1 VTANRGRPCLPR
13 PSGARSVLA
22 AAWSCAVTA
31 EGGREEFVGAHSV
44 DDDGRVLLQ
53 VPEDSALLAAAICA
67 PRGEPSAVLEFA
79 DVAPVPVRNRI
90 RARLWLA
97 GWFVPEEG
105 QLAFRA
111 TRVVLRPPTGAVV
124 IDLDEFAAAEPDPLA
139 LAEAQLLTHLAD
151 CHSDAVE
158 RLTRLVEPDSLHG
171 AVRVQPL
178 AVDRHGL
185 TLRIERA
192 RRPRRRTTAV
202 FTRPPTRSPN
212 LTERMHVLLTQASAA
227 SCPRPLQRQRT
238 DGEPVRRTAR
248 PRAGVHRSC
257 RPRGTR

>member
-1 VTANRGRPCLPR
+1 MGDTQSWTAAPAAAER
-13 PSGARSVLA
+13 ARSVLA

-97 GWFVPEEG
+97 GWFVPEDDH
-105 QLAFRA
+105 LAFRA
-111 TRVVLRPPTGAVV
+111 TRVVLRQPSGAVV
-124 IDLDEFAAAEPDPLA
+124 VGLDEFAAAEPDPLA

-185 TLRIERA
+185 TLRIER
-192 RRPRRRTTAV
+192 
-202 FTRPPTRSPN
+202 TRAHGDVRLPFHTPADTVAD

-238 DGEPVRRTAR
+238 DGD
-248 PRAGVHRSC
+248 G
-257 RPRGTR
+257 

>member
-1 VTANRGRPCLPR
+1 MGDSQTWTAAPAAAER
-13 PSGARSVLA
+13 ARSVLA

-31 EGGREEFVGAHSV
+31 EGGREEFVGAHGV
-44 DDDGRVLLQ
+44 DDRGRVLLR

-97 GWFVPEEG
+97 GWFVPEDG
-105 QLAFRA
+105 HLAFRA
-111 TRVVLRPPTGAVV
+111 TRVVLRPPSGAVV
-124 IDLDEFAAAEPDPLA
+124 VDLDEFAAAAPDPLA
-139 LAEAQLLTHLAD
+139 SAEARLLTHLAD
-151 CHSDAVE
+151 CHPDAVE

-192 RRPRRRTTAV
+192 RAHGDVRLPFHAPADTVAH
-202 FTRPPTRSPN
+202 
-212 LTERMHVLLTQASAA
+212 LTERVHVLLAQASAA
-227 SCPRPLQRQRT
+227 SCPRPLLRQRA
-238 DGEPVRRTAR
+238 DGDR
-248 PRAGVHRSC
+248 
-257 RPRGTR
+257 

>member
-1 VTANRGRPCLPR
+1 MGDSQSWTAA
-13 PSGARSVLA
+13 PSAAERARSVLA

-31 EGGREEFVGAHSV
+31 EGGREEFVGAHTV
-44 DDDGRVLLQ
+44 AEDGRVLLQ
-53 VPEDSALLAAAICA
+53 VPEDSTLLAAAICA

-90 RARLWLA
+90 RTRLWMA
-97 GWFVPEEG
+97 GWFVPEDG
-105 QLAFRA
+105 NLAFKA
-111 TRVVLRPPTGAVV
+111 TRVVLRRPTGAVV
-124 IDLDEFAAAEPDPLA
+124 VDLDEFATAVSDPLA
-139 LAEAQLLTHLAD
+139 TAEARLLTHLAD
-151 CHSDAVE
+151 CHGDAVE
-158 RLTRLVEPDSLHG
+158 RLTRLVDADSLHG

-192 RRPRRRTTAV
+192 RAHGDVRLAFHRPADDV
-202 FTRPPTRSPN
+202 AQ

-238 DGEPVRRTAR
+238 DGD
-248 PRAGVHRSC
+248 G
-257 RPRGTR
+257 

>member
-1 VTANRGRPCLPR
+1 MGDTHSWPAAPAAAER
-13 PSGARSVLA
+13 ARSVLA

-31 EGGREEFVGAHSV
+31 DGGREEFVGAHSV

-97 GWFVPEEG
+97 GWFVPEG
-105 QLAFRA
+105 DHLAFRA
-111 TRVVLRPPTGAVV
+111 TRVVLRPPSGAVV
-124 IDLDEFAAAEPDPLA
+124 VDLDEFAAAEPDPLA

-192 RRPRRRTTAV
+192 RAQGDVRLPFHTPADTVAD
-202 FTRPPTRSPN
+202 

-238 DGEPVRRTAR
+238 DGD
-248 PRAGVHRSC
+248 G
-257 RPRGTR
+257 